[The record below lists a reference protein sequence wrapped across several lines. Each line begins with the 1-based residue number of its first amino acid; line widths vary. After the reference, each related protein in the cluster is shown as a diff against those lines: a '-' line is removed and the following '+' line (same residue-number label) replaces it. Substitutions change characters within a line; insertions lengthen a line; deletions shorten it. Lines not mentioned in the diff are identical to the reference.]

1 MTYAISQIPRL
12 LHLNLE
18 ATRTSAAT
26 STLELAAL
34 GDNMGF
40 LVLVRAEAEVLDGL
54 TAVLGAAENKGVAAS
69 GSSESELVE
78 RNGLATGGNNACTGG
93 SGESQSSDGQLREGE
108 QAVVIGDGTDNDDGT
123 FLALLVDVGNDA
135 GQRYGRAVDLGHKEA
150 SKNNLVEGR
159 VGTASQEAIEL
170 YQELEIDIVTLGR
183 LTVSRANVVAVE
195 IDTYRKKPIVSL
207 LF

>member
-1 MTYAISQIPRL
+1 MNTVKC
-12 LHLNLE
+12 H
-18 ATRTSAAT
+18 RTNSVT
-26 STLELAAL
+26 H
-34 GDNMGF
+34 

-159 VGTASQEAIEL
+159 VGTA
-170 YQELEIDIVTLGR
+170 
-183 LTVSRANVVAVE
+183 
-195 IDTYRKKPIVSL
+195 
-207 LF
+207 